1 MSTSDKENF
10 SFMGTLAVLVV
21 ERKFIATDLFLESLA
36 NLYSMTEQNQI
47 HVVVKTRDC
56 WFKTFMNFHTQKK
69 KSYGKNVVN

>member
-56 WFKTFMNFHTQKK
+56 
-69 KSYGKNVVN
+69 